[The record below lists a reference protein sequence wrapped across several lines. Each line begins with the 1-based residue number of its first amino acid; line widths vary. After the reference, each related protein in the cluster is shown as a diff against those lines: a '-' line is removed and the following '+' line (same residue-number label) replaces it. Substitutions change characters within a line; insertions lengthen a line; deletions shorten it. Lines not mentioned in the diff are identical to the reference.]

1 MRIERRLVDYSRG
14 HPEALRE
21 EAMVQQKTPP
31 SPDELASVLDLAE
44 AHSMGESTAW
54 LLIKR
59 HDLPRFRLPG
69 RGKTTLVRRDDFERA
84 LQTPISIGGNAK
96 KAAA

>member
-1 MRIERRLVDYSRG
+1 MDRRSSLEVDD
-14 HPEALRE
+14 LI
-21 EAMVQQKTPP
+21 T
-31 SPDELASVLDLAE
+31 VLDAAQE
-44 AHSMGESTAW
+44 FEMGESTVW

-69 RGKTTLVRRDDFERA
+69 QGKRTFIRRSDFEEAYR
-84 LQTPISIGGNAK
+84 TPMPVVSDPK

>member
-1 MRIERRLVDYSRG
+1 MRREMP
-14 HPEALRE
+14 PEAR
-21 EAMVQQKTPP
+21 
-31 SPDELASVLDLAE
+31 ELASVIELAE
-44 AHSMGESTAW
+44 AHGMGESTAW

-69 RGKTTLVRRDDFERA
+69 RGKTTLIRRSDFERA
-84 LQTPISIGGNAK
+84 LRTPIPVGGDAK